1 MYLLQYSVLGAGWA
15 GWAGWLAATGWPAAT
30 TGWLAATGWL
40 PLAGWLRL
48 VAGRVVRAAG
58 RAAALAWPA
67 CGRPR
72 RMGSAASLASGS
84 HKSGGGA
91 AAAPPQSQQQ
101 RLALSRVLTQFQIE
115 RATPHQRA
123 LHERESAPVYNASVF
138 LAA

>member
-1 MYLLQYSVLGAGWA
+1 MYSVLDGLDGLDGWLPLAGRLPLL
-15 GWAGWLAATGWPAAT
+15 AGWLP
-30 TGWLAATGWL
+30 LAGCHW
-40 PLAGWLRL
+40 LAGWLRL

-123 LHERESAPVYNASVF
+123 LHERESALVYNASVF